1 MQSLLTV
8 FFTLVLIFG
17 ALALMRFMLEHLV
30 GILFA
35 CFGFFLFLTCFGL
48 TG

>member
-1 MQSLLTV
+1 MKLILTIL
-8 FFTLVLIFG
+8 FTTIMLFG
-17 ALALMRFMLEHLV
+17 VLALMRFMLEHLV

-35 CFGFFLFLTCFGL
+35 CFGFFVLLTCFGL